1 MSSGIVLTLI
11 IGLLAVGKSIILPT
25 ILSRYPLMARAAPDK
40 YDLHES
46 EVCKVYIERVS
57 EFMQR
62 EVYMIIVLVVL
73 VTIQVIYMN
82 RFYIFILLDKIG
94 RIIARR
100 SYTVNE
106 QQENQD

>member
-1 MSSGIVLTLI
+1 
-11 IGLLAVGKSIILPT
+11 
-25 ILSRYPLMARAAPDK
+25 
-40 YDLHES
+40 
-46 EVCKVYIERVS
+46 
-57 EFMQR
+57 
-62 EVYMIIVLVVL
+62 MIIVLVVL